1 MDGDKRDETITE
13 NFEPIE
19 QNFYPQPVTQP
30 IYQPVQNQPI
40 FQPVQNNNGPIFQPV
55 QNQQQQQVY
64 SSTTTTTT
72 SNQSNNQDFNTG
84 NVQVVQQVKQQ
95 PQLDAGMNDLLYSV
109 IM

>member
-55 QNQQQQQVY
+55 QNQQQVY
-64 SSTTTTTT
+64 SSTTTTT